1 MNFYNELD
9 KFSDKT
15 ALITENSRVID
26 YKELLAVADRIAAHT
41 ENRCLVFIVC
51 QNSFESIAGYVGFQ
65 RAGVAIALVNSSI
78 DDDLFLALLE
88 TYRPK
93 YVYMPKESQID
104 GIDFESIFSFEN
116 YVLLESFQ
124 TLEYALHRDLNL
136 LLTTSGSTGSPK
148 LVRQSYK
155 NINSQAEA
163 ISEYLKI
170 TSDDRPITT
179 MPMSF
184 TYGLSIINSHFF
196 KGASLILT
204 DASLV
209 DSSFW
214 SMLKENQATTFG
226 GVPYIYE
233 ILKKLRFG
241 RMELPSLKYIT
252 QAGGKLNNNLMVE
265 FAKMCEE
272 KSIDF
277 YVMYGQ
283 TEATAR
289 ISYLPCEY
297 AQTKVGSIGVPIPG
311 GKIWLEDNE
320 GNRID
325 RKGVS
330 GELVYQGNNV
340 TLGYAENYLDLGKG
354 DENNGLLRTGDIA
367 EYDEDGFFTIV
378 GRAKRFLK
386 MHGNRINLDELEQLL
401 TEQGYDCA
409 CSGEDNELV
418 IYLTKSKEMENIKS
432 YISKKMKIHPSGV
445 DVKYI
450 KKVPRN
456 ESGKILYSELA

>member
-15 ALITENSRVID
+15 ALITENSRTID
-26 YKELLAVADRIAAHT
+26 YKNLLVVADQIAGYV
-41 ENRCLVFIVC
+41 ENRCLVFVVC

-65 RAGVAIALVNSSI
+65 RAGVAIALVHSNI

-93 YVYMPKESQID
+93 YVYMPKEGQID
-104 GIDFESIFSFEN
+104 GIAFESVFSFEN
-116 YVLLESFQ
+116 YVLLKSIE
-124 TLEYALHRDLNL
+124 TVEYALHRDLNL
-136 LLTTSGSTGSPK
+136 LLSTSGSTGSPK

-155 NINSQAEA
+155 NIDSQVVA
-163 ISEYLKI
+163 IAEYLGI
-170 TSDDRPITT
+170 TSDNRPITT

-209 DSSFW
+209 DPRFW
-214 SMLKENQATTFG
+214 TMLKENAATTFG

-252 QAGGKLNNNLMVE
+252 QAGGKLNNKLMTE
-265 FAKMCEE
+265 FAQMCEE

-297 AQTKVGSIGVPIPG
+297 AQTKVGSIGIPIPG
-311 GKIWLEDNE
+311 GKMWLEDNE

-325 RKGVS
+325 SKGVA
-330 GELVYQGNNV
+330 GELVYQGDNV
-340 TLGYAENYLDLGKG
+340 TLGYAEDYLDLAKG
-354 DENNGLLRTGDIA
+354 DENNGLLCTGDIA
-367 EYDEDGFFTIV
+367 ECDDDGFFTIV

-386 MHGNRINLDELEQLL
+386 MYGSRINLDEIEQLV

-418 IYLTKSKEMENIKS
+418 IYLTKSKEIENIKS